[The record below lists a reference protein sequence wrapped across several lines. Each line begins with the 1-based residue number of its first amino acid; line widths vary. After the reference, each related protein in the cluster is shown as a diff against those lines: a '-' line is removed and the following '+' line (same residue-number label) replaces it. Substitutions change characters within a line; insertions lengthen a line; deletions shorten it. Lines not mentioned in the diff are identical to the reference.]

1 MTLDIQLLCDFIRLH
16 PEARRTL
23 EQFALEEEE
32 YEGWK
37 REFHEDADRFFERIR
52 SMEHFRQRLL
62 YFFVRLAVDCHEEY
76 RIRGI
81 GDDVYAETFSDLT
94 IWSEECKRRFGDYG
108 IQEYRWLAEHVQLR
122 LFRLGRLQFQPH
134 VLEQDVEMPDGRWIR
149 KHTIVL
155 NVHIPAGEPL
165 HPDGV
170 QHAFERAASFFR
182 GIPPVFVC
190 YSWLLEPQLRHL
202 LPPESNI
209 LQFQN
214 RFHIYRVDASSRQ
227 AEERI
232 FGRVHDNP
240 EEYEERTQLQRKAK
254 AYLLSGKKLGL
265 GCGIR
270 FGC

>member
-1 MTLDIQLLCDFIRLH
+1 MMNIRVLCDFIRLH
-16 PEARRTL
+16 PDARRVL
-23 EQFALEEEE
+23 EHFALAEDV
-32 YEGWK
+32 YEAWK
-37 REFHEDADRFFERIR
+37 REFTEDADRFFAKVCK
-52 SMEHFRQRLL
+52 MEHFRQRLL
-62 YFFVRLAVDCHEEY
+62 YFFVRLAVDLHEEY

-81 GDDVYAETFSDLT
+81 GDDVYAATFSDLT
-94 IWSEECKRRFGDYG
+94 IWSEECKRRFGEYG
-108 IQEYRWLAEHVQLR
+108 IQEYRWLAEHANLR
-122 LFRLGRLQFQPH
+122 LFRLGRLQFQPY
-134 VLEQDVEMPDGRWIR
+134 VLDQDVETADGRTIR

-165 HPDGV
+165 HPDSV
-170 QHAFERAASFFR
+170 QHAFERAVSFFR

-190 YSWLLEPQLRHL
+190 YSWLLEPQLHRL

-214 RFHIYRVDASSRQ
+214 CFHIFRVHAESRQ

-232 FGRVHDNP
+232 FGQIRENP

-254 AYLLSGKKLGL
+254 AHLLEGKKLGL

-270 FGC
+270 VGC